1 VPTSDATGQGGRRLA
16 RSPLNRSPSSPQCE
30 ECQKVWLPIHEE
42 RWHAHWIDDGAEEKV
57 VFYCP
62 DCAERQFE
70 MGD

>member
-1 VPTSDATGQGGRRLA
+1 MDPAGTSGR
-16 RSPLNRSPSSPQCE
+16 Q
-30 ECQKVWLPIHEE
+30 
-42 RWHAHWIDDGAEEKV
+42 AHWIDDGAEEKV